1 MALTLTDFHYPSVQD
16 VMLEALGR
24 KVAEVYRS
32 YAGESGAN
40 LTTLQMLTNIEG
52 RLGELLENV
61 ELVPKDRVL
70 MAERAKEKERRLR
83 WVIKSTVS

>member
-1 MALTLTDFHYPSVQD
+1 
-16 VMLEALGR
+16 MLEALGR

-52 RLGELLENV
+52 RLGELLENM
-61 ELVPKDRVL
+61 ELVPKGRVL